1 MDTILEYL
9 ESAMKNIRSNKMRTG
24 LTMLGIIIGIAS
36 VIAVLTI
43 GNGMER
49 YVSDEVDAIGGNVAE
64 IYLDSSVAERGFT
77 NEDIQEIEEEFSL
90 KGTTFYEAAYGI
102 ASGNKGAFDAF
113 VYGAGADYQYSTGTK
128 LKEGTY
134 FNDNQVEQAAR
145 VCVLMEDDA
154 VHLFGTSNAIG
165 KTVEVSVGGS
175 SVELE
180 VIGIKENWSEMIAQM
195 MAMEM
200 EDYTCMIEM
209 PLTTYG
215 KAYKLDVSE
224 FGSFELFWTSDQP
237 GTIVKDVVRYV
248 ENMMGL
254 RGQDAVYYMSMSD
267 VSEEVD
273 SIMGAITAFMSLVA
287 GISLVVGGIGVMN
300 IMLVSVTERTREIGI
315 RKSIGARTKAIMI
328 QFLAES
334 AIISLMGGVVGIVLG
349 ISVAYVGCILLDL
362 KAVID
367 PVIVIGAALFSMMIG
382 VFFGIYPARKAAKL
396 KPIDALA
403 RN

>member
-77 NEDIQEIEEEFSL
+77 DEDIKEVEANLGL
-90 KGTTFYEAAYGI
+90 KGATFYTAALGM
-102 ASGNKGAFDAF
+102 ATGNKGVFDAF
-113 VYGAGADYQYSTGTK
+113 VYGAGSDYQYSTGTK

-134 FNDNQVEQAAR
+134 FNDNQVEQGAR

-154 VHLFGTSNAIG
+154 VHLFGTANAIG
-165 KTVEVSVGGS
+165 KTVEVSVGGN

-195 MAMEM
+195 MSMES
-200 EDYTCMIEM
+200 EEYNCMIEM
-209 PLTTYG
+209 PITTYG
-215 KAYKLDVSE
+215 KAYKMDVSE
-224 FGSFELFWTSDQP
+224 FYDFEIFWTSDQP
-237 GTIVKDVVRYV
+237 GTIVKDAVRYV

-254 RGQDAVYYMSMSD
+254 RGKDAVYYMSMSD
-267 VSEEVD
+267 ISEEVD

-382 VFFGIYPARKAAKL
+382 LFFGIYPARKAAKL

>member
-64 IYLDSSVAERGFT
+64 IYIDRTVAERGFT
-77 NEDIQEIEEEFSL
+77 SEDLKTIEENFGL
-90 KGTTFYEAAYGI
+90 RGTTFYEAAQGI
-102 ASGNKGAFDAF
+102 ATGYKGAFDAY

-134 FNDNQVEQAAR
+134 FNENQVDQGAR

-154 VHLFGTSNAIG
+154 VHLFGTANAIG
-165 KTVEVSVGGS
+165 KTVEVSMGGK

-180 VIGIKENWSEMIAQM
+180 IIGIKENWSEMIAQM
-195 MAMEM
+195 MAMEG

-215 KAYKLDVSE
+215 KAYGIDVSE
-224 FGSFELFWTSDQP
+224 YYDFEMFWTSDQP
-237 GTIVKDVVRYV
+237 VTIVKDVVRYV

-254 RGQDAVYYMSMSD
+254 RGKDAVYYMSMSD
-267 VSEEVD
+267 ISEEVD

-334 AIISLMGGVVGIVLG
+334 AIISLMGGIVGIVLG
-349 ISVAYVGCILLDL
+349 ISVAYVGCILLEL
-362 KAVID
+362 KPVID

-382 VFFGIYPARKAAKL
+382 IFFGIYPARKAAKL